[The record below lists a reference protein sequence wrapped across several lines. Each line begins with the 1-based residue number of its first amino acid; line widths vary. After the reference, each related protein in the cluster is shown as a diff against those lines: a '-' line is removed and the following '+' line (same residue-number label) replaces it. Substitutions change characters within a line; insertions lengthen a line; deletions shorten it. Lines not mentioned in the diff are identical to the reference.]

1 MRAQEQTCPLGWS
14 DAMSCERTAAAD
26 ADGELVSRF
35 LAGDRTAFDALF
47 LRHQDYVYRIALGIV
62 GDAEDAQDVAQNAFL
77 QAYRSMGSFRRG
89 ARFATWLYRI
99 TVNCAVDAVR
109 SARVRRAAPLD
120 RVSSVLA
127 DTADGPEAAAE
138 RHAQDLNVRQ
148 ALAAVPVQYRDVL
161 VLRYYGDLSLEE
173 IAEVL
178 GCSVAAAKVRL
189 HRARLAFKD
198 RFEALGAGVHH
209 AD

>member
-1 MRAQEQTCPLGWS
+1 
-14 DAMSCERTAAAD
+14 MSCERTAAKD
-26 ADGELVSRF
+26 ADGDLVSRF
-35 LAGDRTAFDALF
+35 LAGDRSAFDALF
-47 LRHQDYVYRIALGIV
+47 QRHQDYVYRIALGIV

-99 TVNCAVDAVR
+99 TVNCAVDALR
-109 SARVRRAAPLD
+109 AAKARRAVRLDHVAP
-120 RVSSVLA
+120 VLS
-127 DTADGPEAAAE
+127 DTSDGPEAVAQ
-138 RHAQDLNVRQ
+138 RNAQDLVVRC
-148 ALAAVPVQYRDVL
+148 ALAAIPVRYRDAL

-189 HRARLAFKD
+189 HRARLAFKE
-198 RFEALGAGVHH
+198 RFEHLGFGEE
-209 AD
+209 DGD